1 MKTYS
6 IRVDKELAEKI
17 SRFAR
22 IDDRSDA
29 AVIRKALKEF
39 FFKRDGVPKKVL
51 KKKISIS
58 NREAL
63 DARKSSDAS
72 MSSKYGLTPAQAEEF
87 LKKLPA
93 LIRAERQAKEEKIKE
108 SKQ

>member
-1 MKTYS
+1 MLQNIFFKEKSNIFLTQKPDAFLVRPKIENMKTFS

-39 FFKRDGVPKKVL
+39 FFKQNSATKK
-51 KKKISIS
+51 
-58 NREAL
+58 AL
-63 DARKSSDAS
+63 SF
-72 MSSKYGLTPAQAEEF
+72 SKTKPEKG
-87 LKKLPA
+87 
-93 LIRAERQAKEEKIKE
+93 AK
-108 SKQ
+108 

>member
-39 FFKRDGVPKKVL
+39 FFNLDGVTKKAL

-58 NREAL
+58 KNHNN
-63 DARKSSDAS
+63 SQ
-72 MSSKYGLTPAQAEEF
+72 PQP
-87 LKKLPA
+87 KKG
-93 LIRAERQAKEEKIKE
+93 QVK
-108 SKQ
+108 

>member
-22 IDDRSDA
+22 IDDRPSA

-39 FFKRDGVPKKVL
+39 FFKLDGVTQKAL

-58 NREAL
+58 KNHNNSQPQR
-63 DARKSSDAS
+63 RKG
-72 MSSKYGLTPAQAEEF
+72 SK
-87 LKKLPA
+87 
-93 LIRAERQAKEEKIKE
+93 
-108 SKQ
+108 

>member
-39 FFKRDGVPKKVL
+39 FLSWTV
-51 KKKISIS
+51 
-58 NREAL
+58 
-63 DARKSSDAS
+63 
-72 MSSKYGLTPAQAEEF
+72 
-87 LKKLPA
+87 
-93 LIRAERQAKEEKIKE
+93 
-108 SKQ
+108 

>member
-1 MKTYS
+1 MKTRCLFSVTKNRKNMKTYS

-39 FFKRDGVPKKVL
+39 FFKREGVTKKAL

-58 NREAL
+58 KDHNNEN
-63 DARKSSDAS
+63 
-72 MSSKYGLTPAQAEEF
+72 QN
-87 LKKLPA
+87 
-93 LIRAERQAKEEKIKE
+93 
-108 SKQ
+108 

>member
-1 MKTYS
+1 MTKNRKNMKTYS

-39 FFKRDGVPKKVL
+39 FFKQEGVTKKAL
-51 KKKISIS
+51 K
-58 NREAL
+58 
-63 DARKSSDAS
+63 
-72 MSSKYGLTPAQAEEF
+72 G
-87 LKKLPA
+87 
-93 LIRAERQAKEEKIKE
+93 ERQLSREKNE
-108 SKQ
+108 N